1 MTSSVATAALDVF
14 CAFALRS
21 PKRWRIIR
29 SSPRADSSFVPAF
42 PRIVDKRTDSE
53 AGATSGSEHSAGIA
67 SRETVPS
74 RLYWERMAQR
84 PGPRGRRVIH
94 ASRDQGRQAL
104 VRTAVLLAFAGAM
117 ACSAKGTG
125 ANSSQT
131 TVDSGTSTRASGGS
145 ENAGS
150 GGVSVGMGGAFGG
163 SGGTGGG
170 ASGSD
175 GGGTTSNG
183 GSSSGGSSADA
194 ATLSGA
200 PLALSD
206 GFETAA
212 PGGPP
217 DPSLWTVASVD
228 CSGAGKL
235 AIDGTV
241 AHRGSHSV
249 RVDGGGGYCDHVFL
263 GNASA
268 VAAIG
273 KQLYARFFVQLG
285 TALGQGHTTFAA
297 MKDDD
302 DGGKDVRMGGQ
313 EGILMYNR
321 ESDDATLPTLSP
333 AGIAMS
339 LSPMTS
345 PTWTCIEIHI
355 DESAGTI
362 DTWVNDHEVAGLV
375 ENGTATPD
383 GSSEWLRVANW
394 KPSLSN
400 FRLGWESYAGQ
411 TMTLWF
417 DDVAISSGRIGCGE

>member
-1 MTSSVATAALDVF
+1 MERPGPKARRVIRATLEGSQ
-14 CAFALRS
+14 AF
-21 PKRWRIIR
+21 
-29 SSPRADSSFVPAF
+29 V
-42 PRIVDKRTDSE
+42 RTATLLTI
-53 AGATSGSEHSAGIA
+53 AGAT
-67 SRETVPS
+67 
-74 RLYWERMAQR
+74 
-84 PGPRGRRVIH
+84 
-94 ASRDQGRQAL
+94 
-104 VRTAVLLAFAGAM
+104 
-117 ACSAKGTG
+117 ACSAKSSG
-125 ANSSQT
+125 ANSSST
-131 TVDSGTSTRASGGS
+131 DFDSGASTRASGG
-145 ENAGS
+145 ENNAGS
-150 GGVSVGMGGAFGG
+150 GGTSVGLGGTFAGTGGAD
-163 SGGTGGG
+163 GG
-170 ASGSD
+170 ASGSN
-175 GGGTTSNG
+175 GGGTTNSGGVSSNG
-183 GSSSGGSSADA
+183 GSGGASSGGSSADA

-241 AHRGSHSV
+241 AHHGSHSV

-268 VAAIG
+268 VAAVG

-302 DGGKDVRMGGQ
+302 DGGKDIRMGGQ
-313 EGILMYNR
+313 DGILMYNR

-333 AGIAMS
+333 AGVAMS
-339 LSPMTS
+339 LSPMTT

-362 DTWVNDHEVAGLV
+362 DTWVDDHEVAGLV